1 MLYKR
6 KLQAKLHTAKHS
18 ALKDTS
24 TIFIDIAQN
33 LPSVLVNSSHIEQTA
48 QLAILFFIMFQITGL
63 LAPLKLLNKFS
74 TLYGP
79 YSGLYDY

>member
-18 ALKDTS
+18 ALKDPS

-33 LPSVLVNSSHIEQTA
+33 LPSVLVNSSHIEQTPK
-48 QLAILFFIMFQITGL
+48 LAILFFYHVSKNRITV
-63 LAPLKLLNKFS
+63 LAPLKLNIILINTLNS
-74 TLYGP
+74 
-79 YSGLYDY
+79 